1 VSFFSEI
8 TEPGTASVVGAA
20 ITAIV
25 SIQTLF
31 LKWLVDRFDKLSSA
45 LKDQA
50 ASTHDWLTDHEEK
63 DQRRHEEN
71 LYRFEKI
78 AVALARLGSTHNT
91 HRDP

>member
-1 VSFFSEI
+1 MSIFEEI
-8 TEPGTASVVGAA
+8 VQPGTATVVGAA
-20 ITAIV
+20 ITAVV

-78 AVALARLGSTHNT
+78 AVALARLGSTHIV
-91 HRDP
+91 HKE